1 MNQTQT
7 RSLRKKVL
15 SLILAVVMAV
25 SLLPI
30 SAFASGDSKASTT
43 ASTDEFV
50 RIFHLD
56 CGRKYFSVSEIK
68 GIIDQLA
75 ENHYTHLQLAFGN
88 DGLRFLLNDM
98 SVKVNNTEY
107 ASSDVTSAIKQGN
120 KNLTSGSS
128 GELSESNMDDIIS
141 YAKNKGIQIIPLFN
155 APGHMYTVV
164 SAMNTLGVGGKYLRT
179 STPGDART
187 PNWAVD
193 PTDSTAVAFAEV
205 LLQKYV
211 TYFAEKGSTMF
222 NIGADESGLSAD
234 NYASYAD
241 MVNGMNAIVKK
252 AGMTTL
258 AYNDGIYNTAYAASQ
273 TDVKFDN
280 DIIICYW
287 TSGANS
293 ASVADFLNKGFK
305 ILNNSDNW
313 YYVLG
318 DYLYTAWGSKNG
330 QWGYNDALNGIKSTP
345 VTQMKDYTGT
355 EKPIGSVL
363 CVWSDAPNQT
373 YESSKVYA
381 LIKAMADANPEYFT
395 DEVKLPAADTSADVS
410 VEVVGK
416 KGETASVKA
425 ETITSA
431 YTFDVEN
438 VVSYNVTPT
447 IDGKAYS
454 GSGTV
459 TLPVPSGWEQNL
471 SRIRA
476 YIIDNGAVKMIRGT
490 YSDGKYTFDVPHFSE
505 MGLLQLAENAGNS
518 KPVTI
523 TQGRTSQSYT
533 LSGDNLPTDG
543 EYKTADGIVSYTIA
557 TTVADKTA
565 KVASEIESGT
575 TYIIG
580 NGSQFLKRNG
590 NSIGT
595 TDKLEEATKWTI
607 TGSNGSYSI
616 KTETGDN
623 YLSYSSRYG
632 SVSLATSSRSTTWS
646 WNNTDGFSCSVRNY
660 GWPTTYYLTYS
671 RNNWTLSSDSNDK
684 DGSQPY
690 TVVDVLGGTTVT
702 FTGLKPGTT
711 SVTLGDTTYNITV
724 TEKQTVEIPISII
737 DYRADGL
744 LFDFQVGGET
754 YDYGLVHNYDNDGS
768 KSSVNGGTLSGTSY
782 GTRIAGTTLE
792 NTGYVAGDSYSGNYY
807 LWGNKWSRSGMV
819 ESKLG
824 SNGMPVYTNATVARV
839 AQELAAG
846 NYNSAE
852 MAGVANSN
860 DVIYK
865 TFILSGKVVG
875 SDDTEMSAAFSG
887 RKSWDNINNAY
898 DLAWYLLNTLYQADT
913 NMTTVTDAD
922 GVSHTVPIYG
932 MAVNAYDSIIL
943 TENNGVYTFDAAN
956 GKSHYD
962 TASRSIYEGD
972 SVESLQFYPI
982 DGLGYDAILGDTT
995 DKTDNSGK
1003 DTVVRPEH
1011 PNGSYTLRGEAQFVY
1026 QDDLYFEFSGD
1037 DDVYMYVN
1045 GTLALDLGGAH
1056 GICTKRVNLKD
1067 VAEKCN
1073 LTPGEVATFTFFYME
1088 RNSDASNFKIETN
1101 MELVKPGISV
1111 AKKAYDSGYANEI
1124 PNGAAVE
1131 TGKSAYYDL
1140 IVTNQSNVAM
1150 NQISFADTDSREGT
1164 ANFGYGV
1171 ANASVSTGT
1180 VNNNGTVSLKESGSY
1195 VIYVTDANETEV
1207 SGTRQTL
1214 TSLSALSKAVAAV
1227 TLQPNQSL
1235 HVRFLQ
1241 AEFKVDNA
1249 KILNY
1254 ENTVNVTATVGNQS
1268 LKARATHELYSY
1280 NAGDTSRTYVVDFGL
1295 PLKIE
1300 GIFDKDVKNS
1310 VGEVRLSSTNV
1321 LKYGTV
1327 DLTSA
1332 GYGTSL
1338 VYTRTADKTINDAET
1353 IVLDVTYLM
1362 GSNKVTL
1369 QKTLTIIPATSVYYE
1384 DSLATFTNADGTKN
1398 VAQSGDVANGY
1409 WVTDGTTQ
1417 TNVNQAL
1424 EELGGTTNTK
1434 YVYGYDPAYADSSKF
1449 SMGSATKVTV
1459 GADTYKEGKTQW
1471 PTATFTFKGTGFDVI
1486 SLTNSDSGTVVYTV
1500 TNKSNG
1506 KSESHIINNYY
1517 GYRYDETTGKWVVA
1531 NNDSTAP
1538 YQVPVIKVSGLD
1550 YDTYEVTISVIYG
1563 ALFDNTGDHQYS
1575 FWLDAI
1581 RVYDPAGATL
1591 NTEYA
1596 KDNEDAPDYV
1606 RIKQVILD
1614 SKALETDGATGAVF
1628 IDGKGANGVTATDYA
1643 NQGPNHEAYL
1653 ANGQAIAFQLIASAK
1668 PTSVQIGA
1676 KLASGNSAGLKIGG
1690 AACAKANN
1698 GTLTL
1703 NTATDMY
1710 YELTDMGWTQSN
1722 GVYKSS
1728 VITLTNAGSGI
1739 ISLTN
1744 LKFIGAEYTDS
1755 LPEVKSAT
1763 SETNLVT
1770 LAVSS
1775 EMIDEALTTVDSVL
1789 NPAPETFEPSHFE
1802 ADWNRSVRAGQK
1814 ATLTVK
1820 TSEDVDAITVD
1831 GQTITT
1837 YRTRTERTGW
1847 GWWSP
1852 RVTYR
1857 VFTYTTTAQATA
1869 DYEVCALNS
1878 SGVASEPITA
1888 TLTVKPAINWWHKW
1902 F

>member
-1 MNQTQT
+1 
-7 RSLRKKVL
+7 
-15 SLILAVVMAV
+15 
-25 SLLPI
+25 
-30 SAFASGDSKASTT
+30 
-43 ASTDEFV
+43 
-50 RIFHLD
+50 
-56 CGRKYFSVSEIK
+56 
-68 GIIDQLA
+68 
-75 ENHYTHLQLAFGN
+75 
-88 DGLRFLLNDM
+88 
-98 SVKVNNTEY
+98 
-107 ASSDVTSAIKQGN
+107 
-120 KNLTSGSS
+120 
-128 GELSESNMDDIIS
+128 
-141 YAKNKGIQIIPLFN
+141 
-155 APGHMYTVV
+155 
-164 SAMNTLGVGGKYLRT
+164 
-179 STPGDART
+179 
-187 PNWAVD
+187 
-193 PTDSTAVAFAEV
+193 
-205 LLQKYV
+205 
-211 TYFAEKGSTMF
+211 
-222 NIGADESGLSAD
+222 
-234 NYASYAD
+234 
-241 MVNGMNAIVKK
+241 
-252 AGMTTL
+252 
-258 AYNDGIYNTAYAASQ
+258 
-273 TDVKFDN
+273 
-280 DIIICYW
+280 
-287 TSGANS
+287 
-293 ASVADFLNKGFK
+293 
-305 ILNNSDNW
+305 
-313 YYVLG
+313 
-318 DYLYTAWGSKNG
+318 
-330 QWGYNDALNGIKSTP
+330 
-345 VTQMKDYTGT
+345 
-355 EKPIGSVL
+355 
-363 CVWSDAPNQT
+363 
-373 YESSKVYA
+373 
-381 LIKAMADANPEYFT
+381 
-395 DEVKLPAADTSADVS
+395 
-410 VEVVGK
+410 
-416 KGETASVKA
+416 
-425 ETITSA
+425 
-431 YTFDVEN
+431 
-438 VVSYNVTPT
+438 
-447 IDGKAYS
+447 
-454 GSGTV
+454 
-459 TLPVPSGWEQNL
+459 
-471 SRIRA
+471 
-476 YIIDNGAVKMIRGT
+476 
-490 YSDGKYTFDVPHFSE
+490 
-505 MGLLQLAENAGNS
+505 
-518 KPVTI
+518 
-523 TQGRTSQSYT
+523 
-533 LSGDNLPTDG
+533 
-543 EYKTADGIVSYTIA
+543 
-557 TTVADKTA
+557 
-565 KVASEIESGT
+565 
-575 TYIIG
+575 
-580 NGSQFLKRNG
+580 
-590 NSIGT
+590 
-595 TDKLEEATKWTI
+595 
-607 TGSNGSYSI
+607 
-616 KTETGDN
+616 
-623 YLSYSSRYG
+623 
-632 SVSLATSSRSTTWS
+632 
-646 WNNTDGFSCSVRNY
+646 
-660 GWPTTYYLTYS
+660 
-671 RNNWTLSSDSNDK
+671 
-684 DGSQPY
+684 
-690 TVVDVLGGTTVT
+690 
-702 FTGLKPGTT
+702 
-711 SVTLGDTTYNITV
+711 
-724 TEKQTVEIPISII
+724 
-737 DYRADGL
+737 
-744 LFDFQVGGET
+744 
-754 YDYGLVHNYDNDGS
+754 
-768 KSSVNGGTLSGTSY
+768 
-782 GTRIAGTTLE
+782 
-792 NTGYVAGDSYSGNYY
+792 
-807 LWGNKWSRSGMV
+807 MV

-860 DVIYK
+860 DVIYN

-1369 QKTLTIIPATSVYYE
+1369 QKTLTIIPATTVYYE
-1384 DSLATFTNADGTKN
+1384 DSLATFTNANKSTGVNKGT
-1398 VAQSGDVANGY
+1398 GNGY

-1434 YVYGYDPAYADSSKF
+1434 NVYGYDPAYADSSKF

-1459 GADTYKEGKTQW
+1459 DANTADNAQW

-1486 SLTNSDSGTVVYTV
+1486 SLTDNTSGAIYVYVYEGAEATGEPVRRYVV
-1500 TNKSNG
+1500 
-1506 KSESHIINNYY
+1506 NNYY
-1517 GYRYDETTGKWVVA
+1517 GYTRDSEGKWVVDKNA
-1531 NNDSTAP
+1531 SNNALYQIPVMKITDLDYGQYTA
-1538 YQVPVIKVSGLD
+1538 VIKVGYSAFQD
-1550 YDTYEVTISVIYG
+1550 V
-1563 ALFDNTGDHQYS
+1563 ADNGYYN

-1581 RVYDPAGATL
+1581 RVYNPMGTGADA
-1591 NTEYA
+1591 NANYV
-1596 KDNEDAPDYV
+1596 KDNEGYPQY
-1606 RIKQVILD
+1606 IKLHD
-1614 SKALETDGATGAVF
+1614 SLLSGSATPNENLLFVDGADNAAIEQYTS
-1628 IDGKGANGVTATDYA
+1628 Y
-1643 NQGPNHEAYL
+1643 GPNNEVYL
-1653 ANGQAIAFQLIASAK
+1653 MNGQAISFRLKGDLSSIA
-1668 PTSVQIGA
+1668 SVQIGA
-1676 KLASGNSAGLKIGG
+1676 KSP
-1690 AACAKANN
+1690 N
-1698 GTLTL
+1698 GTDAVAKISV
-1703 NTATDMY
+1703 NDQEVKTATEMY
-1710 YELTDMGWTQSN
+1710 YAITDEAKSGELVTIANDG
-1722 GVYKSS
+1722 
-1728 VITLTNAGSGI
+1728 AGI
-1739 ISLTN
+1739 LSLTN
-1744 LKFIGAEYTDS
+1744 LKITYTESGKSVS
-1755 LPEVKSAT
+1755 LAP
-1763 SETNLVT
+1763 
-1770 LAVSS
+1770 
-1775 EMIDEALTTVDSVL
+1775 LTTADQENAVAQVRAL
-1789 NPAPETFEPSHFE
+1789 FAVPVEPFNPDPFTASWGH
-1802 ADWNRSVRAGQK
+1802 SVRKGDT

-1820 TSEDVDAITVD
+1820 ASEDTAYVKVD
-1831 GQTITT
+1831 GNMVADGVL
-1837 YRTRTERTGW
+1837 RTERTGW
-1847 GWWSP
+1847 GWWAKT
-1852 RVTYR
+1852 VTYR
-1857 VFTYTTTAQATA
+1857 EFTYTDTATVTK
-1869 DYEVCALNS
+1869 DYTVCAVNGKGVS
-1878 SGVASEPITA
+1878 SDAITA
-1888 TLTVKPAINWWHKW
+1888 TLTVRPSVRDWLHGIIGKW

>member
-1 MNQTQT
+1 MN
-7 RSLRKKVL
+7 
-15 SLILAVVMAV
+15 
-25 SLLPI
+25 
-30 SAFASGDSKASTT
+30 
-43 ASTDEFV
+43 
-50 RIFHLD
+50 
-56 CGRKYFSVSEIK
+56 
-68 GIIDQLA
+68 
-75 ENHYTHLQLAFGN
+75 
-88 DGLRFLLNDM
+88 
-98 SVKVNNTEY
+98 
-107 ASSDVTSAIKQGN
+107 
-120 KNLTSGSS
+120 
-128 GELSESNMDDIIS
+128 
-141 YAKNKGIQIIPLFN
+141 
-155 APGHMYTVV
+155 
-164 SAMNTLGVGGKYLRT
+164 
-179 STPGDART
+179 
-187 PNWAVD
+187 
-193 PTDSTAVAFAEV
+193 PTDSTAVAFAEA

-222 NIGADESGLSAD
+222 NIGADESGLSAA

-258 AYNDGIYNTAYAASQ
+258 AYNDGIYNTACAASQ

-459 TLPVPSGWEQNL
+459 TLPVPSGWEQNP

-490 YSDGKYTFDVPHFSE
+490 YSDGKYTFDVQHFSE

-543 EYKTADGIVSYTIA
+543 EYKTEDGIVSYTIA

-671 RNNWTLSSDSNDK
+671 RNNWTLSSYSNDK

-754 YDYGLVHNYDNDGS
+754 YDYGLVHNYDDDGS

-792 NTGYVAGDSYSGNYY
+792 NTGYVAGDNFSGNYY

-846 NYNSAE
+846 NYNSDE

-860 DVIYK
+860 DVIYN

-962 TASRSIYEGD
+962 TASRSIYEDD

-1131 TGKSAYYDL
+1131 TDKSAYYDL

-1150 NQISFADTDSREGT
+1150 NHISFADTDSRGGM
-1164 ANFGYGV
+1164 ANFGYDV

-1180 VNNNGTVSLKESGSY
+1180 KNTNGTVSLKESGSY

-1241 AEFKVDNA
+1241 AEFKIDNA

-1300 GIFDKDVKNS
+1300 GIFDKDVKNN
-1310 VGEVRLSSTNV
+1310 VGEVSLSSTNV
-1321 LKYGTV
+1321 LKYGEITTFTPNEY
-1327 DLTSA
+1327 DTW
-1332 GYGTSL
+1332 L

-1369 QKTLTIIPATSVYYE
+1369 QKTLTIIPATTVYYE

-1398 VAQSGDVANGY
+1398 VAQSGDVDNGY

-1434 YVYGYDPAYADSSKF
+1434 NVYGYDPAYAGSSKF

-1459 GADTYKEGKTQW
+1459 DANTANNSQW

-1486 SLTNSDSGTVVYTV
+1486 SLTNSDAGTVMYTV
-1500 TNKSNG
+1500 TNAVTNEKVMSR
-1506 KSESHIINNYY
+1506 IIDNYY
-1517 GYRYDETTGKWVVA
+1517 GYTYENNQWVVKE
-1531 NNDSTAP
+1531 NDSTAP
-1538 YQVPVIKVSGLD
+1538 YQVPVIKISGLD
-1550 YDTYEVTISVIYG
+1550 YGTYTVTISVIYG
-1563 ALFDNTGDHQYS
+1563 ELFDNTGDNQYS
-1575 FWLDAI
+1575 FWLDAV
-1581 RVYDPAGATL
+1581 RVYNPAGNTL
-1591 NTEYA
+1591 DSEYT
-1596 KDNEDAPDYV
+1596 KDGENNPNYV
-1606 RIKQVILD
+1606 EVKKVILD
-1614 SKALETDGATGAVF
+1614 SKALETDGATGATGAVF
-1628 IDGKGANGVTATDYA
+1628 IDGKSENVSATEYA

-1653 ANGQAIAFQLIASAK
+1653 AKNQAIAFQMLANET

-1676 KLASGNSAGLKIGG
+1676 KLASGDSANLQISG
-1690 AACAKANN
+1690 ANCNKATS
-1698 GTLTL
+1698 GKLQLT
-1703 NTATDMY
+1703 TATDMY
-1710 YELTDMGWTQSN
+1710 YELAGLGWTEQADGTYLSN
-1722 GVYKSS
+1722 
-1728 VITLTNAGSGI
+1728 VITLTNTGAGI
-1739 ISLTN
+1739 VSLTN
-1744 LKFIGAEYTDS
+1744 IKFIGAVYQNVK
-1755 LPEVKSAT
+1755 PEVKASADET
-1763 SETNLVT
+1763 TVVTFAASEAMV
-1770 LAVSS
+1770 
-1775 EMIDEALTTVDSVL
+1775 DEAVAVVDGVI
-1789 NPAPETFEPSHFE
+1789 NPVIEPFNPDRFDVS
-1802 ADWNRSVRAGQK
+1802 WSRNVRKGDTAK
-1814 ATLTVK
+1814 LTVK
-1820 TSEDVDAITVD
+1820 TSEDVEAITVN
-1831 GQTITT
+1831 GETIDS
-1837 YRTRTERTGW
+1837 YVERNERTGW
-1847 GWWSP
+1847 GWWAKT
-1852 RVTYR
+1852 VTYR
-1857 VFTYTTTAQATA
+1857 EFTYTTKANVTEDFT
-1869 DYEVCALNS
+1869 VCAVNAEGVS
-1878 SGVASEPITA
+1878 SEAKTA
-1888 TLTVKPAINWWHKW
+1888 TLTVRPSVRDWLHGIIGKW

>member
-56 CGRKYFSVSEIK
+56 CGRKYFSVSEIE

-88 DGLRFLLNDM
+88 DGFRFLLDDM
-98 SVKVNNTEY
+98 AVGKYTSDQVKTALTNGNKTYSSSKKADSSMLSETDMDAIITYAEKQGISIIPMLNTPGHMHVLVSAMSELSVGSSRTDSEMNLTDDAQVSFIKALQQKYINYFAKNGSKYYNLAADEYSFSALSNTEY
-107 ASSDVTSAIKQGN
+107 T
-120 KNLTSGSS
+120 
-128 GELSESNMDDIIS
+128 
-141 YAKNKGIQIIPLFN
+141 
-155 APGHMYTVV
+155 
-164 SAMNTLGVGGKYLRT
+164 
-179 STPGDART
+179 
-187 PNWAVD
+187 
-193 PTDSTAVAFAEV
+193 AFA
-205 LLQKYV
+205 KYV
-211 TYFAEKGSTMF
+211 NDVAE
-222 NIGADESGLSAD
+222 
-234 NYASYAD
+234 
-241 MVNGMNAIVKK
+241 MVKT
-252 AGMTTL
+252 AGMTPM
-258 AYNDGIYNTAYAASQ
+258 AYNDGINYSGKT
-273 TDVKFDN
+273 TDISFDT
-280 DIIICYW
+280 DILVCYW
-287 TSGANS
+287 AQGTNY
-293 ASVADFLNKGFK
+293 ASVADLSKDFK
-305 ILNNSDNW
+305 IINNTDAW

-318 DYLYTAWGSKNG
+318 NYLYDIWANG
-330 QWGYNDALNGIKSTP
+330 QWGYKDALNGIQNTP
-345 VTQMKDYTGT
+345 VTQAKNAADK
-355 EKPIGSVL
+355 EIPVVGSVL
-363 CVWSDAPNQT
+363 CCWCDGPAKSFSENKAN
-373 YESSKVYA
+373 VYN

-459 TLPVPSGWEQNL
+459 TLPVPSGWEQNP

-490 YSDGKYTFDVPHFSE
+490 YSDGKYTFDVQHFSE

-518 KPVTI
+518 EPVTI

-533 LSGDNLPTDG
+533 LSGNNLPKDG
-543 EYKTADGIVSYTIA
+543 EYKTEDGIVSYTIA

-623 YLSYSSRYG
+623 YLSYSSSRYG

-671 RNNWTLSSDSNDK
+671 RNNWTLSSYSNDK

-702 FTGLKPGTT
+702 FTGLKPDTT

-754 YDYGLVHNYDNDGS
+754 YDYGLVHNYDDDGS

-860 DVIYK
+860 DVIYN

-962 TASRSIYEGD
+962 TASRSIYEDD

-1124 PNGAAVE
+1124 PNGSAVE
-1131 TGKSAYYDL
+1131 TDKSAYYDL

-1150 NQISFADTDSREGT
+1150 NQISFADQDSREGT

-1171 ANASVSTGT
+1171 TNASVSTGT
-1180 VNNNGTVSLKESGSY
+1180 VNTNGTVSLKESGSY

-1241 AEFKVDNA
+1241 AEFKIDNA

-1338 VYTRTADKTINDAET
+1338 VYMRTADKTINDAET

-1369 QKTLTIIPATSVYYE
+1369 QKTLTIIPATTVYYE

-1398 VAQSGDVANGY
+1398 VAQSGDVDNGY

-1424 EELGGTTNTK
+1424 EALGGTTNTK
-1434 YVYGYDPAYADSSKF
+1434 NVYGYDPAYANSSKF

-1459 GADTYKEGKTQW
+1459 DANTANNSQW

-1486 SLTNSDSGTVVYTV
+1486 SLTDNNSGAISVKVYSVGNDGTETQVKGTLV
-1500 TNKSNG
+1500 
-1506 KSESHIINNYY
+1506 NNYY
-1517 GYRYDETTGKWVVA
+1517 GYTYEDGKWTA
-1531 NNDSTAP
+1531 NPTGDNNAL
-1538 YQVPVIKVSGLD
+1538 YQIPVIKISGLD
-1550 YDTYEVTISVIYG
+1550 YGTYKVVITASY
-1563 ALFDNTGDHQYS
+1563 ATFADKTGDGQYN

-1581 RVYDPAGATL
+1581 RVYDPMG
-1591 NTEYA
+1591 
-1596 KDNEDAPDYV
+1596 KDNATYEQDNEGYPQY
-1606 RIKQVILD
+1606 IKLRD
-1614 SKALETDGATGAVF
+1614 SLVGETATAKNGSVF
-1628 IDGKGANGVTATDYA
+1628 IDGADKADIATYA
-1643 NQGPNHEAYL
+1643 NYGPNNEVYL
-1653 ANGQAIAFQLIASAK
+1653 AKGQAISFKLTGALDSIA
-1668 PTSVQIGA
+1668 SVQIGA
-1676 KLASGNSAGLKIGG
+1676 KSPDGTDGAAVISVNGQKVTTATEMYYAITDTAKSGNQVTI
-1690 AACAKANN
+1690 ANN
-1698 GTLTL
+1698 GT
-1703 NTATDMY
+1703 
-1710 YELTDMGWTQSN
+1710 
-1722 GVYKSS
+1722 
-1728 VITLTNAGSGI
+1728 GI
-1739 ISLTN
+1739 LSLTN
-1744 LKFIGAEYTDS
+1744 LKITYTESGKSVSLDKLSAADQANAVEQVRALFAE
-1755 LPEVKSAT
+1755 PVEPF
-1763 SETNLVT
+1763 
-1770 LAVSS
+1770 
-1775 EMIDEALTTVDSVL
+1775 
-1789 NPAPETFEPSHFE
+1789 NPDLFTASWGH
-1802 ADWNRSVRAGQK
+1802 SVRKGDT

-1820 TSEDVDAITVD
+1820 TSEDVEAIEVD
-1831 GQTITT
+1831 GQMIDK
-1837 YRTRTERTGW
+1837 YVTRTERTGW
-1847 GWWSP
+1847 GWWAKT
-1852 RVTYR
+1852 VTYR
-1857 VFTYTTTAQATA
+1857 EFTYTDTATVTK
-1869 DYEVCALNS
+1869 DYTVCAVNGKGIS
-1878 SGVASEPITA
+1878 SDAITA
-1888 TLTVKPAINWWHKW
+1888 TLTVRPSVRDWLHGIIGKW

>member
-15 SLILAVVMAV
+15 SLILAVVMVV

-56 CGRKYFSVSEIK
+56 CGRKYFSVSEIE

-88 DGLRFLLNDM
+88 DGLRFLLDDM

-107 ASSDVTSAIKQGN
+107 ASSAVTSAIKQGN

-141 YAKNKGIQIIPLFN
+141 YAKDKGIQIIPLFN

-164 SAMNTLGVGGKYLRT
+164 SAMNTLGVGGKYLPT

-557 TTVADKTA
+557 TTEAGKKAVLADTIK
-565 KVASEIESGT
+565 SGSK
-575 TYIIG
+575 YIIG
-580 NGSQFLKRNG
+580 TGTGTNAQYLVCNSDGSLD
-590 NSIGT
+590 T
-595 TDKLEEATKWTI
+595 TKDPANATEWTI
-607 TGSNGSYSI
+607 TSSNSGYNI
-616 KTETGDN
+616 KTDN
-623 YLSYSSRYG
+623 YYLSYNYY
-632 SVSLATSSRSTTWS
+632 SVSLNTSNRKTIWKWGTS
-646 WNNTDGFSCSVRNY
+646 DGFSVEVSD
-660 GWPTTYYLTYS
+660 GWWSSTTYYLTYS
-671 RNNWTLSSDSNDK
+671 NGWTLSTGGKN
-684 DGSQPY
+684 GSQPY
-690 TVVDVLGGTTVT
+690 TTTPISSGKTVT
-702 FTGLKPGTT
+702 FTGLKPDTT

-860 DVIYK
+860 DVIYN

-875 SDDTEMSAAFSG
+875 SDDTEMSAAFSD

-962 TASRSIYEGD
+962 TASRSIYEDD

-1171 ANASVSTGT
+1171 TNASVSAGT
-1180 VNNNGTVSLKESGSY
+1180 KNTNGTVSLKESGSY

-1241 AEFKVDNA
+1241 AEFKIDNA

-1327 DLTSA
+1327 DLTLA

-1384 DSLATFTNADGTKN
+1384 DSFATFTNANGTTGVDN
-1398 VAQSGDVANGY
+1398 GTGNGY
-1409 WVTDGTTQ
+1409 WVTDGTT
-1417 TNVNQAL
+1417 VSDAKQAL
-1424 EELGGTTNTK
+1424 EELGSKQQTK
-1434 YVYGYDPAYADSSKF
+1434 NVYGYDPAYQSCSKF

-1459 GADTYKEGKTQW
+1459 AADTYKEGETQW

-1486 SLTNSDSGTVVYTV
+1486 SLTDNNSGAISVKVYSVGNDGTETQVKGTLV
-1500 TNKSNG
+1500 
-1506 KSESHIINNYY
+1506 NNYY
-1517 GYRYDETTGKWVVA
+1517 GYTCEDGKWTTTPSGD
-1531 NNDSTAP
+1531 NNAL
-1538 YQVPVIKVSGLD
+1538 YQIPVIKISGLD
-1550 YDTYEVTISVIYG
+1550 YGTYKVVITASY
-1563 ALFDNTGDHQYS
+1563 ATFADKTGDGQYN

-1581 RVYDPAGATL
+1581 RVYDPMG
-1591 NTEYA
+1591 
-1596 KDNEDAPDYV
+1596 KDNATYEQDNEGYPQY
-1606 RIKQVILD
+1606 IKLRD
-1614 SKALETDGATGAVF
+1614 SLVGETATAKNGSVF
-1628 IDGKGANGVTATDYA
+1628 IDGAADANITTYA
-1643 NQGPNHEAYL
+1643 NYGPNNEVYL
-1653 ANGQAIAFQLIASAK
+1653 ANGQAITFTIPENTNIASI
-1668 PTSVQIGA
+1668 QIGA
-1676 KLASGNSAGLKIGG
+1676 KAPNGN
-1690 AACAKANN
+1690 AAEMNVN
-1698 GTLTL
+1698 GTK
-1703 NTATDMY
+1703 TAIPSATEMY
-1710 YELTDMGWTQSN
+1710 YQIATQGNQSFTVTNTGN
-1722 GVYKSS
+1722 G
-1728 VITLTNAGSGI
+1728 LL
-1739 ISLTN
+1739 SLTN
-1744 LKFIGAEYTDS
+1744 LKITF
-1755 LPEVKSAT
+1755 K
-1763 SETNLVT
+1763 TNPNTTVT
-1770 LAVSS
+1770 LAALS
-1775 EMIDEALTTVDSVL
+1775 DEDQANAVAQVRALFAAPAEPF
-1789 NPAPETFEPSHFE
+1789 NPDLFTASWGH
-1802 ADWNRSVRAGQK
+1802 SVRKGDT

-1820 TSEDVDAITVD
+1820 TSEDVEAIEVD
-1831 GQTITT
+1831 GQMIDK
-1837 YRTRTERTGW
+1837 YVTRTERTGW
-1847 GWWSP
+1847 GWWAKT
-1852 RVTYR
+1852 VTFR
-1857 VFTYTTTAQATA
+1857 EFTYTDTATVTK
-1869 DYEVCALNS
+1869 DYTVCAVNGKGVS
-1878 SGVASEPITA
+1878 SDAITA
-1888 TLTVKPAINWWHKW
+1888 TLTVRPSVRDWLHGIFGKW